1 MQQMNQETKDSDMQ
15 IEEGVVECLLS
26 RGMRNVRMRFKTVVT
41 TTKIVVTGTP
51 AYGRSWIWIP
61 WNERPC
67 VLTESNICGLS
78 LLHTSGSNGVPL
90 LCLFTRN
97 TRCYQMTIC

>member
-15 IEEGVVECLLS
+15 IEGVVECLLS
-26 RGMRNVRMRFKTVVT
+26 RGMRNVRMRFKTVVS

-67 VLTESNICGLS
+67 VLIKSNICGLWTYHFS
-78 LLHTSGSNGVPL
+78 TPL
-90 LCLFTRN
+90 VRMEFLCLA
-97 TRCYQMTIC
+97 CSQEIPDVIK